1 MGYVPFF
8 AFVFVSWPSLEE
20 DWPFEGSA
28 CDDRIAGVAGKQA
41 AARNAGIW
49 MDALAMKITLAAIVP
64 RRSRTKSE
72 ATDRLLADYVERAA
86 RYLPCDSQVF
96 DAEAALLEWLERQPG
111 RAPAYAILLDSR
123 GQQYSSEEFA
133 GHLETLRDA
142 GTQRLVLAVG
152 PADGWS
158 AAARL
163 RANRVLSLG
172 RMTLPHQL
180 ARVILAEQV
189 YRAITILAGHPYH
202 RA

>member
-49 MDALAMKITLAAIVP
+49 MDVLVMKITLAAIVP

-96 DAEAALLEWLERQPG
+96 DAEAALLEWLEEAA
-111 RAPAYAILLDSR
+111 RAAGASRIRVEARMDNEAARSFYNERGYHEGSIVRGMYSGQLD
-123 GQQYSSEEFA
+123 GV
-133 GHLETLRDA
+133 
-142 GTQRLVLAVG
+142 RLVK
-152 PADGWS
+152 W
-158 AAARL
+158 L
-163 RANRVLSLG
+163 RAAD
-172 RMTLPHQL
+172 
-180 ARVILAEQV
+180 AR
-189 YRAITILAGHPYH
+189 
-202 RA
+202 